1 LTAAP
6 STHRRRPRRTSKS
19 RDRATPRE
27 PSNGRHYQYCDR
39 RHGGPKEACPAF
51 GQQCRKCGKKNHFQ
65 KVCRSTIK
73 PEVCEITR
81 EELLTLNSCDKDRA
95 YCNLR
100 VNNYMVHFL
109 MDCGATVNVL
119 PLKDAT
125 AVSPKLRSLRPP
137 ESRLTMFDGTQLKTI
152 GMLTAIVEHPLT
164 GVRRH
169 MDSYVAAKHE
179 RAILGMRACQDLELL
194 SVNTA
199 NICAVDAD
207 TMSSVARHQP
217 PPIVKKPSGTTRL
230 PSPLTKDAVVKEYAD
245 LFSGV
250 GLLEGDVHLEVD
262 SSVPPVQN
270 AAVMRRTVQYG

>member
-1 LTAAP
+1 MIRDRIIIGIRDDPTRRRLLQQKNVTLADAIDACKASEATSRRLRTMSGAAVTAEVDALTAAP

-27 PSNGRHYQYCDR
+27 PSNGRHCQYCDR

-65 KVCRSTIK
+65 KVCRSTVK

-81 EELLTLNSCDKDRA
+81 EELLTLNSGDKDRA

-125 AVSPKLRSLRPP
+125 AMSPKLRSLRPP
-137 ESRLTMFDGTQLKTI
+137 ESRLTMFDGTHSPIILVLPASNIFTKFRR
-152 GMLTAIVEHPLT
+152 GHPLR
-164 GVRRH
+164 G
-169 MDSYVAAKHE
+169 AKYSWGIKIS
-179 RAILGMRACQDLELL
+179 RFSTNNVI
-194 SVNTA
+194 NTA
-199 NICAVDAD
+199 GRPKCC
-207 TMSSVARHQP
+207 R
-217 PPIVKKPSGTTRL
+217 KRC
-230 PSPLTKDAVVKEYAD
+230 E
-245 LFSGV
+245 F
-250 GLLEGDVHLEVD
+250 
-262 SSVPPVQN
+262 
-270 AAVMRRTVQYG
+270 